1 MHIKHNRA
9 GCNQS
14 STFFI
19 ILGYLLRQRIKM
31 LFRYYKESIFSSS
44 ILIFFI
50 SIILIVFLYAS
61 GKHTIPIEVK
71 SILFLLVLNVVHLNR
86 KDKNYLKLFLY
97 RHHYILFLIEYLFL
111 SIPVFIL
118 LGQSEKLYLI
128 IPYILLLF
136 IIAKTEGHT
145 LFYRYIPKVSITF
158 FKNCFEWASGLRK
171 YNLYLLVYFFSLLIL
186 TVNSNVSFFSVLFLA
201 LTVALFYGIQE
212 KTNYI
217 MVYPINSFQFLLLK
231 QKHLFIQYFA
241 ISLFPFIISY
251 YLTQS
256 NLLIIIYLSTYLFL
270 LPFSLIK
277 YATYPNSFLMSIIQS
292 LYTLLYVASIIFPA
306 SLPIII
312 LATIFI
318 YSKSYNEVKILMR

>member
-31 LFRYYKESIFSSS
+31 LFRYYKESIFSFS

-61 GKHTIPIEVK
+61 DKHTIPIEVK
-71 SILFLLVLNVVHLNR
+71 SIFFLLLLNVVHLNR

-97 RHHYILFLIEYLFL
+97 RYHYILFLIEYLFL
-111 SIPVFIL
+111 SIPMFIL

-145 LFYRYIPKVSITF
+145 LLYTYIPKLSISF
-158 FKNCFEWASGLRK
+158 FKDCFEWASGLRK

-186 TVNSNVSFFSVLFLA
+186 PVNSHVSFFFVPFFA
-201 LTVALFYGIQE
+201 LTVALFYGIHE

-217 MVYPINSFQFLLLK
+217 MVYPINSLQFLLLK

-270 LPFSLIK
+270 LPYSLIK
-277 YATYPNSFLMSIIQS
+277 YATYPNRFLMSIIQG
-292 LYTLLYVASIIFPA
+292 LYTLLYIISVIFPLG
-306 SLPIII
+306 LPI
-312 LATIFI
+312 LTLTMIFI
-318 YSKSYNEVKILMR
+318 YSKSYRQIKILMQ